1 MKYSDQAYNNRMD
14 ERRAAGILIDPA
26 MAGIEWCWGL
36 TLDPYH
42 DGFEMPPEC
51 RQIGRVYFA
60 RAPGSDI
67 RVHFG
72 DLPDATRDA
81 IWNRIDKGE
90 ISDDTLEWL
99 FE

>member
-1 MKYSDQAYNNRMD
+1 MV
-14 ERRAAGILIDPA
+14 L
-26 MAGIEWCWGL
+26 
-36 TLDPYH
+36 
-42 DGFEMPPEC
+42 GFDARPLLRWVQMPPEC

-81 IWNRIDKGE
+81 IWDRIDKGE
-90 ISDDTLEWL
+90 ISDDTLEWF